1 MKGLYVEVDGEETWE
16 GGVKGS
22 RLTVHNVSVGDFV
35 PCITGMLL
43 FVTRT
48 SVFVNVA
55 MQPAFTKAGI
65 DRRDCCNIVSGKM
78 CAGMMTVGR
87 ANSPVDVDDIIEPL
101 GS

>member
-1 MKGLYVEVDGEETWE
+1 MSVDVDGEGMDEE
-16 GGVKGS
+16 GAKGS
-22 RLTVHNVSVGDFV
+22 RLTVHNVSVGAFV
-35 PCITGMLL
+35 PWITGMLL

-48 SVFVNVA
+48 SLLVNVA
-55 MQPAFTKAGI
+55 IQPAFTKAGI